1 MGDSNEFYQL
11 FYTHIDNS
19 IANFINRDNNLRN
32 ITVYEDKQQHI
43 LMSLFSQQ
51 NHTENYLIN
60 MIGNHLDIYLN
71 MIHFIKEKDR
81 PFMPVL
87 IDFTQMNY
95 VFNRFFYHY
104 AKLCMN
110 NECIY
115 SQTIHNRL
123 INLQNP
129 QH

>member
-1 MGDSNEFYQL
+1 MGDSNEFYIR
-11 FYTHIDNS
+11 FYTYIDNS

-32 ITVYEDKQQHI
+32 IVSLEDKKQHI

-51 NHTENYLIN
+51 NHTDNQLIN
-60 MIGNHLDIYLN
+60 MVGNHLDIYLN
-71 MIHFIKEKDR
+71 MIHFVKEKDK

-95 VFNRFFYHY
+95 VFNRFLYHY

-110 NECIY
+110 DECIY
-115 SQTIHNRL
+115 SGNIFIRMR
-123 INLQNP
+123 NLQIVQN
-129 QH
+129 